1 MITQPNPLKKM
12 NLVQLKSK
20 ISYYGL
26 LAAFC
31 TGVVFLPACG
41 DKKPT
46 DTTEVKT
53 DSVTTTVKE
62 EIPPYD
68 GENFADV
75 KILRYE
81 VKGFDELPLAQKK
94 LLYYLSEAARSGR
107 DITYDQ
113 NYKHNL
119 LVRKTL
125 ENIYNTYNGDKSGE
139 DWQKF
144 ESYLKR
150 VWFANG
156 IHHHYSEK
164 KMMPEFSFEFF
175 ETLVAGSDQASFT
188 LSEGQDTKA
197 LVAMLKPI
205 MFDEK
210 VDGKKVNKT
219 KGQDL
224 VKTSAA
230 NFYQNLTQKEVEAFY
245 KKFENKEDST
255 PISYGLNSQ
264 LIKGTP
270 PADALVGLQKDGIYE
285 YKYAIGADGKR
296 GKYADALEKMVYWLE
311 KASTVAENENQ
322 KKVIDLL
329 VQYYKTG
336 DLKTFDEMSLA
347 WVKTTDTN
355 VDFINGFI
363 EVYGDPLGYR
373 ANYESVVFMDDKE
386 ASKRMAILSENG
398 QYFEDNSPIMKE
410 HKKAKVVGVT
420 YRIITVVN
428 EAGDAAPSTPIGI
441 NLPNSNWIRK
451 VGSKSVSLGNIEDA
465 YNHAAGGKTTAEFY
479 PTEELQKRQK
489 EYGEVSGKMHT
500 ALHEVIGHASGQYN
514 KGVTKDKLKN
524 YASTLEEARADLVAL
539 YYLLD
544 TKMVDLGL
552 IPSLEAGKAEYDSYI
567 MNGMML
573 QLRRLDA
580 GADIEEDHMRNRQL
594 VAKWAFEKGKAEN
607 VIEKKVIDGKTYF
620 VVNDYDKLRVIFG
633 QLLREIQRQI
643 SEGDYPAAEKLVEG
657 YGVKVDAALLKEVKA
672 RYAPF
677 NLAPYSGFL
686 QPVLEPVMEGD
697 EIKDV
702 KIRYATSFAEQMMNF
717 SKNYSFLKAK

>member
-1 MITQPNPLKKM
+1 M

-20 ISYYGL
+20 VTYYGL

-41 DKKPT
+41 DKKPVEN
-46 DTTEVKT
+46 TEVKT
-53 DSVTTTVKE
+53 DSVAVVAEKE

-68 GENFADV
+68 GETFADLR
-75 KILRYE
+75 ILRYE
-81 VKGFDELPLAQKK
+81 VKGFDELPLQQKK

-113 NYKHNL
+113 NYKHNIL
-119 LVRKTL
+119 IRKTL
-125 ENIYNTYNGDKSGE
+125 ENIYKTYNGEKSGE

-144 ESYLKR
+144 ETYLKR
-150 VWFANG
+150 VWFSNG
-156 IHHHYSEK
+156 IHHHYSEM
-164 KMMPEFSFEFF
+164 KMIPEFSYEFF
-175 ETLVAGSDQASFT
+175 EGLVKGSDQAGFSMM
-188 LSEGQDTKA
+188 EGQDATA
-197 LVAMLKPI
+197 FLAMLKPV
-205 MFDEK
+205 MFDAK

-230 NFYQNLTQKEVEAFY
+230 NFYENLTQKEVEKFY
-245 KKFENKEDST
+245 AGFMNKDDHT

-296 GKYADALEKMVYWLE
+296 GKYADALEKMVFWLE
-311 KASTVAENENQ
+311 KASTVAENDGQ

-336 DLKTFDEMSLA
+336 DLKTFDEMSIA
-347 WVKTTDTN
+347 WVKSTDTN
-355 VDFINGFI
+355 IDFINGFI

-386 ASKRMAILSENG
+386 ASKRMAVLSENG
-398 QYFEDNSPIMKE
+398 QFFEDNSPIMKE
-410 HKKAKVVGVT
+410 HKKEKVIGVT
-420 YRIITVVN
+420 YRIVTVVN

-441 NLPNSNWIRK
+441 NLPNSNWIRQQ
-451 VGSKSVSLGNIEDA
+451 GSKSVSLGNIEDA
-465 YNHAAGGKTTAEFY
+465 YNQAAGGKTTAEFY
-479 PTEELQKRQK
+479 LTEEMQNRQK
-489 EYGEVSGKMHT
+489 EHGDVSGKMHT

-514 KGVTKDKLKN
+514 KGITKDKLKN

-544 TKMVDLGL
+544 PKMVDLGL
-552 IPSLEAGKAEYDSYI
+552 IPSLDAGKAEYDSYI

-580 GADIEEDHMRNRQL
+580 GSDIEEDHMRNRQL
-594 VAKWAFEKGKAEN
+594 VAKWAVEKGKAEN
-607 VIEKKVIDGKTYF
+607 VIEKKVVEGKTYF

-633 QLLREIQRQI
+633 ELLREIQRQI

-657 YGVKVDAALLKEVKA
+657 YGVKVDQALLKEVKD

-677 NLAPYSGFL
+677 NIAPYSGFL
-686 QPVLEPVMEGD
+686 QPVLEPVMDGE
-697 EIKDV
+697 EIKDI
-702 KIRYATSFAEQMMNF
+702 KIRYGTSFAEQMMNF
-717 SKNYSFLKAK
+717 STNYSFLK

>member
-1 MITQPNPLKKM
+1 M

-20 ISYYGL
+20 VSYYGL

-31 TGVVFLPACG
+31 AGTVFLPACN

-46 DTTEVKT
+46 DTTTEVTT
-53 DSVTTTVKE
+53 DSVATNTEKE

-68 GENFADV
+68 SERFADLR
-75 KILRYE
+75 ILRYE
-81 VKGFDELPLAQKK
+81 VKGFDELPLSQKK
-94 LLYYLSEAARSGR
+94 LLYYLSEAGRSGR

-113 NYKHNL
+113 NYKNNL

-125 ENIYNTYNGDKSGE
+125 ENIYKTYNGDKSGE
-139 DWQKF
+139 DWQNF
-144 ESYLKR
+144 ETYLKR
-150 VWFANG
+150 IWFSNG

-164 KMMPEFSFEFF
+164 KMMPEFSYEYFEG
-175 ETLVAGSDQASFT
+175 LVNNSDVADFPT
-188 LSEGQDTKA
+188 KEGEEMTA
-197 LVAMLKPI
+197 FLAELKPI
-205 MFDEK
+205 MFDAN

-230 NFYQNLTQKEVEAFY
+230 NFYENLSQKEVENFY
-245 KKFENKEDST
+245 KIFADKNDAT

-264 LIKGTP
+264 LIRGEAP
-270 PADALVGLQKDGIYE
+270 EGALVGLSKDGIYE
-285 YKYAIGADGKR
+285 YKYGIGTEGKR
-296 GKYADALEKMVYWLE
+296 GKYAAALEKMVYWLE
-311 KASTVAENENQ
+311 KASTVAESAQQ

-329 VQYYKTG
+329 VKYYKTG
-336 DLKTFDEMSLA
+336 DLKTFDEMSIA
-347 WVKTTDTN
+347 WVETTDTN

-373 ANYESVVFMDDKE
+373 AHYESVIFMDDKE
-386 ASKRMAILSENG
+386 ASKRMAVLSENA
-398 QYFEDNSPIMKE
+398 QYFEDNSSIMDE
-410 HKKAKVVGVT
+410 HKKKEVKGVT

-441 NLPNSNWIRK
+441 NLPNANWIRK
-451 VGSKSVSLGNIEDA
+451 QHGSKSVSLGNIEDA
-465 YNHAAGGKTTAEFY
+465 YNHAAGGKTLAEFY
-479 PTEELQKRQK
+479 PTEELQNRQK
-489 EYGEVSGKMHT
+489 EYGEIGGKMHT
-500 ALHEVIGHASGQYN
+500 ALHEVIGHASGQIN
-514 KGVTKDKLKN
+514 DGVGTPKETLKN
-524 YASTLEEARADLVAL
+524 YSSTLEEARADLVAL

-544 TKMVDLGL
+544 PKLVELNL
-552 IPSLEAGKAEYDSYI
+552 LPSLEAGKAEYDGYI

-573 QLRRLDA
+573 QLRRLDE

-594 VAKWAFEKGKAEN
+594 VAKWAYEKGHAEN

-620 VVNDYDKLRVIFG
+620 LVNDYDKLRVIFG
-633 QLLREIQRQI
+633 ELLREIQRI
-643 SEGDYPAAEKLVEG
+643 KSEGDYEAAEKLVEG
-657 YGVKVDAALLKEVKA
+657 YGVKVDGAMLKEVKE
-672 RYAPF
+672 RYAQF
-677 NLAPYSGFL
+677 DIAPYSGFL

-717 SKNYSFLKAK
+717 SENYSFLKAE

>member
-1 MITQPNPLKKM
+1 M

-20 ISYYGL
+20 ITYYGL

-41 DKKPT
+41 DKTPT
-46 DTTEVKT
+46 DITEVKADT
-53 DSVTTTVKE
+53 VATTEKE

-68 GENFADV
+68 GERFADI

-81 VKGFDELPLAQKK
+81 VKGFDELPLSQKK
-94 LLYYLSEAARSGR
+94 LLYYLSEAGRCGR

-113 NYKHNL
+113 NYKHNI

-125 ENIYNTYNGDKSGE
+125 ENIYKSYNGDKASE
-139 DWQKF
+139 EWQKF
-144 ESYLKR
+144 ETYLKR
-150 VWFANG
+150 VWFSNG

-164 KMMPEFSFEFF
+164 KLVPEFTFEFF
-175 ETLVAGSDQASFT
+175 ETLVKGSDQTGFA
-188 LSEGQDTKA
+188 LAEGQDAKA
-197 LVAMLKPI
+197 FLALLKPVI
-205 MFDEK
+205 FDAN

-230 NFYQNLTQKEVEAFY
+230 NFYQNLTQKEVENFY
-245 KKFENKEDST
+245 KNFANPSDET

-270 PADALVGLQKDGIYE
+270 PTDALVGLQKDGIYE
-285 YKYAIGADGKR
+285 YKYGIGTAEKR
-296 GKYADALEKMVYWLE
+296 GKYAAALEKMVYWLE
-311 KASTVAENENQ
+311 KASTVAEDANQ
-322 KKVIDLL
+322 KQVIDLL

-347 WVKTTDTN
+347 WVKTTNTN

-386 ASKRMAILSENG
+386 ASKRMAVLSENG

-410 HKKAKVVGVT
+410 HKKEKVVGVT

-428 EAGDAAPSTPIGI
+428 EAGDAAPATPIGI

-451 VGSKSVSLGNIEDA
+451 TGSKSVSLGNIEDA
-465 YNHAAGGKTTAEFY
+465 YNQASGGKTTAEFY
-479 PTEELQKRQK
+479 PTEELQNRQK
-489 EYGEVSGKMHT
+489 EYGDVSGKMHT

-514 KGVTKDKLKN
+514 KGITKDKLKN

-544 TKMVDLGL
+544 PKMVNLGL
-552 IPSLEAGKAEYDSYI
+552 MPSLEAGKAEYDSYI

-594 VAKWAFEKGKAEN
+594 VAKWAYEKGKTEN

-620 VVNDYDKLRVIFG
+620 LVNDYDKLRGIFG
-633 QLLREIQRQI
+633 ELLREIQRQI
-643 SEGDYPAAEKLVEG
+643 SEGDYAAAEKLVEG
-657 YGVKVDAALLKEVKA
+657 YGVKVDPAILKEVKE
-672 RYAPF
+672 RYAQF
-677 NLAPYSGFL
+677 DIAPYSGFL

-717 SKNYSFLKAK
+717 STNYGFLKAK

>member
-1 MITQPNPLKKM
+1 M
-12 NLVQLKSK
+12 NIIQLKSK
-20 ISYYGL
+20 LSYYGL

-31 TGVVFLPACG
+31 TSLVVLPACG

-46 DTTEVKT
+46 NDKEVKADT
-53 DSVTTTVKE
+53 LATSTEIK
-62 EIPPYD
+62 EIPPYE
-68 GENFADV
+68 GERFADLR
-75 KILRYE
+75 ILRYE
-81 VKGFDELPLAQKK
+81 VKGFEQLPLAQKK
-94 LLYYLSEAARSGR
+94 LLYYLSEAGRCGR
-107 DITYDQ
+107 DIAYDQ

-119 LVRKTL
+119 LVRKAL
-125 ENIYNTYNGDKSGE
+125 ENIYKTYNGDKSGE

-144 ESYLKR
+144 ETYLKR
-150 VWFANG
+150 IWFSNG

-164 KMMPEFSFEFF
+164 KMIPEFSYDYFENLI
-175 ETLVAGSDQASFT
+175 TNSDQNGFA
-188 LSEGQDTKA
+188 LAEGQDIKA
-197 LVAMLKPI
+197 FLEILNPI
-205 MFDEK
+205 IFDAN

-230 NFYQNLTQKEVEAFY
+230 NFYENLTQKEVENFY
-245 KKFENKEDST
+245 KSFTDKNDET

-270 PADALVGLQKDGIYE
+270 PENVLLGLQKDGIYE
-285 YKYAIGADGKR
+285 YKYGIGTAEKR
-296 GKYADALEKMVYWLE
+296 GKYAAALEKMVYWLE
-311 KASTVAENENQ
+311 KASTVAESANQ
-322 KKVIDLL
+322 KQVIDLL
-329 VQYYKTG
+329 IQYYKTG

-373 ANYESVVFMDDKE
+373 ANYESVIFMDDKE
-386 ASKRMAILSENG
+386 ASKRMAVLSENG
-398 QYFEDNSPIMKE
+398 QYFEDNSPIMNQ
-410 HKKAKVVGVT
+410 HKKEKVVGVT

-451 VGSKSVSLGNIEDA
+451 SGSKSVSLGNIEDA
-465 YNHAAGGKTTAEFY
+465 YNQAAGGKTTAEFY
-479 PTEELQKRQK
+479 PTEELQNRQK

-514 KGVTKDKLKN
+514 KGITKDKLKN

-544 TKMVDLGL
+544 PKLVDLGL

-573 QLRRLDA
+573 QLRRLDE

-594 VAKWAFEKGKAEN
+594 VAKWAYEKVKSEN
-607 VIEKKVIDGKTYF
+607 VIEKKMIDGKTYF
-620 VVNDYDKLRVIFG
+620 LVNDYNKLRTIFG
-633 QLLREIQRQI
+633 ELLREIQRQI
-643 SEGDYPAAEKLVEG
+643 SEGDYLAAEKLVEG
-657 YGVKVDAALLKEVKA
+657 YGVKVEPALLKEVKE
-672 RYAPF
+672 RYAQF
-677 NLAPYSGFL
+677 DLAPYSGFL
-686 QPVLEPVMEGD
+686 QPVLEPVMEGE

-717 SKNYSFLKAK
+717 SENYSFLKAKN

>member
-1 MITQPNPLKKM
+1 M
-12 NLVQLKSK
+12 NIIQLKSK
-20 ISYYGL
+20 LSYYGL

-31 TGVVFLPACG
+31 TSLVVLPACG

-46 DTTEVKT
+46 NDKEVKADT
-53 DSVTTTVKE
+53 LATSTEIKE
-62 EIPPYD
+62 LPPYE
-68 GENFADV
+68 GERFADLR
-75 KILRYE
+75 ILRYE
-81 VKGFDELPLAQKK
+81 VKGFEQLPLAQKK
-94 LLYYLSEAARSGR
+94 LLYYLSEAGRCGR
-107 DITYDQ
+107 DIAYDQ

-125 ENIYNTYNGDKSGE
+125 ENIYKTYNGDKSGE

-144 ESYLKR
+144 ETYLKR
-150 VWFANG
+150 IWFSNG

-164 KMMPEFSFEFF
+164 KMIPEFSYDYFENLI
-175 ETLVAGSDQASFT
+175 TNSDQNGFT
-188 LSEGQDTKA
+188 LAEGQDIKA
-197 LVAMLKPI
+197 FLEILNPI
-205 MFDEK
+205 IFDAN

-230 NFYQNLTQKEVEAFY
+230 NFYENLTQKEVENFY
-245 KKFENKEDST
+245 KSFADKNDET
-255 PISYGLNSQ
+255 PVSYGLNSQ

-270 PADALVGLQKDGIYE
+270 PENVLLGLQKDGIYE
-285 YKYAIGADGKR
+285 YKYGIGTAEKR
-296 GKYADALEKMVYWLE
+296 GKYAAALEKMVYWLE
-311 KASTVAENENQ
+311 KASTVAESANQ
-322 KKVIDLL
+322 KQVIDLL
-329 VQYYKTG
+329 IQYYKTG

-373 ANYESVVFMDDKE
+373 ANYESVIFMDDKE
-386 ASKRMAILSENG
+386 ASKRMAVLSENG
-398 QYFEDNSPIMKE
+398 QYFEDNSPIMNQ
-410 HKKAKVVGVT
+410 HKKEKVVGVT

-451 VGSKSVSLGNIEDA
+451 SGSKSVSLGNIEDA
-465 YNHAAGGKTTAEFY
+465 YNQAAGGKTTAEFY
-479 PTEELQKRQK
+479 PTEELQNRQK

-514 KGVTKDKLKN
+514 KGITKDKLKN

-544 TKMVDLGL
+544 PKLVDLGL

-573 QLRRLDA
+573 QLRRLDE

-594 VAKWAFEKGKAEN
+594 VAKWAYEKGKSEN
-607 VIEKKVIDGKTYF
+607 VIEKKMIDGKTYF
-620 VVNDYDKLRVIFG
+620 LVNDYNKLRTIFG
-633 QLLREIQRQI
+633 ELLREIQRQI
-643 SEGDYPAAEKLVEG
+643 SEGDYLAAEKLVEG
-657 YGVKVDAALLKEVKA
+657 YGVKVEPALLKEVKE
-672 RYAPF
+672 RYAQF
-677 NLAPYSGFL
+677 DLAPYSGFL
-686 QPVLEPVMEGD
+686 QPVLEPVMEGE

-717 SKNYSFLKAK
+717 SENYSFLKAKN